1 VNALV
6 ETAAGVHT
14 VDVDAPAL
22 VDFVA
27 GAALDV
33 EQPETGLPRV
43 VAAAAAGSSVVVA
56 VDGKPP
62 LYVSHDAG
70 ATWRESGRG
79 LPRGHAV
86 AVAEA
91 DPDRVLYCAGTRLY
105 VSRDG
110 ARFWTPVELE
120 LPEPALAAAWA
131 D

>member
-14 VDVDAPAL
+14 IDVDAPAL

-27 GAALDV
+27 GAELEV
-33 EQPETGLPRV
+33 ERPETGLPRV
-43 VAAAAAGSSVVVA
+43 IAAAAAGSTVVVA
-56 VDGKPP
+56 IDAKPP
-62 LYVSHDAG
+62 LLVSHDAG
-70 ATWRESGRG
+70 ATWRDSGRG
-79 LPRGHAV
+79 LPRGDAV

-105 VSRDG
+105 LSRDG
-110 ARFWTPVELE
+110 ARFWTPLEVE
-120 LPEPALAAAWA
+120 LPEPAVAAAWA

>member
-6 ETAAGVHT
+6 ETGAGVYT
-14 VDVDAPAL
+14 IDVDAPGP
-22 VDFVA
+22 VDFVP
-27 GAALDV
+27 GASLSV

-43 VAAAAAGSSVVVA
+43 VAAAAAGSTIVVA

-79 LPRGHAV
+79 LPRGQAV

-110 ARFWTPVELE
+110 ARFWTPLEAE
-120 LPEPALAAAWA
+120 LPEPAVAAAWTE
-131 D
+131 